1 MDWQWWHLGAAA
13 NVVITVVYTAIGLS
27 ITRRLVQEGGR
38 LRDNPLATATAGI
51 FFTCAI
57 HHGGHPL
64 HQLLPA
70 VGNDA
75 AIGEAMRTAFNEA
88 HVAMWDVVTAAVGIW
103 YWTLRG
109 RFPALVRGAALF
121 EDMRERQRQALEIHD
136 NIVQGL
142 ATAKLS
148 FEVDDTEGGMA
159 AVEHTLA
166 ASRKII
172 SDLLGEKSVGT
183 ELGPGDLRRRRA
195 ASGSSE

>member
-1 MDWQWWHLGAAA
+1 M
-13 NVVITVVYTAIGLS
+13 
-27 ITRRLVQEGGR
+27 
-38 LRDNPLATATAGI
+38 
-51 FFTCAI
+51 

-70 VGNDA
+70 IGNDA
-75 AIGEAMRTAFNEA
+75 LIGEAMRAAFNEA
-88 HVAMWDVVTAAVGIW
+88 HVALWDVVTAAVGIW

-121 EDMRERQRQALEIHD
+121 EDMRARQRQALEIHD

-148 FEVDDTEGGMA
+148 FETDDAVGGMA

-172 SDLLGEKSVGT
+172 SDLLGSDASASG
-183 ELGPGDLRRRRA
+183 LGPGDLRRGRA
-195 ASGSSE
+195 ASGS